1 MTADFNWF
9 LNKQGPRG
17 QQGIRGEQGFSPVIT
32 VAEDTAKAYILRIQT
47 QDDTFLTPNLRGTVD
62 DLGGTYVRYN
72 PETGQV
78 YAGSPDVATTEAY
91 GVVKIATPQDVTDMS
106 QDVVVTPELLVNYV
120 NGLDLPNNYVTTNT
134 AQTIKALKAFRNGI
148 SLSSIRNWDGA
159 EVLEFLS
166 GVPYKIRTWGNGL
179 SIQGGLLR
187 IENGSIKSKSTKQP
201 STDTN
206 VYDVVTS
213 FDLATTESAGIVKPD
228 GSTVFIDENGVIS
241 AKSSEIDDA
250 NTSTQSTWSSSKIN
264 TEISTVAQEVVDV
277 QGDIASLD
285 ADVSTLKPIVE
296 SHTTSI
302 GSINDSIAMAMSDI
316 TELKEGKQDKLT
328 AGNNI
333 TIEGNVISATGG
345 GGETDAYTKAETDEL
360 LGEKADKFT
369 TSAPLTI
376 SEKSDA
382 RYDGTVAN
390 GTISFGGNNSFVTVS
405 NVLYAGA
412 HDGDRITRYVALPL
426 DVNTIVKAPIMGNF
440 NNTSEYGQI
449 REQVLL
455 GDFDNEGKF
464 IPYVG
469 ILNEGRT
476 NNRYGRMNGG
486 ATISNINPNGA
497 HGLSFTYTSPSSH
510 NHAAYNLETVTTDD
524 APIESQSIYI
534 EKYISNTG
542 ELAMGVWTVGDVDG
556 SPVNN
561 MVSTTFDGSIG
572 TELQEACKKSK
583 WVLISPANNGLPPNI
598 GDFKIYET
606 NGRHEWNKAG
616 LLSGITN
623 APYKQPL
630 VSSTANIALSVDNS
644 TIKVNDNGQLY
655 AVAQESPA
663 PSNMVTTDTEQTIT
677 GLKTFSAGIKGN
689 GYRNSIGLTD
699 LIYTDAN
706 KNPHVG
712 NTSRTLTIHT
722 NPIGNGKILIN
733 DGSATYEDLHTGNAF
748 KQVKLTQ
755 AEYDALTTKD
765 ENTMYIIVG

>member
-17 QQGIRGEQGFSPVIT
+17 QQGVRGEQGFSPVIT

-47 QDDTFLTPNLRGTVD
+47 QDDAFLTPNLRGTVD

-78 YAGSPDVATTEAY
+78 YAGSPDIATTETF
-91 GVVKIATPQDVTDMS
+91 GVIRLATQQDVTDLA
-106 QDVVVTPELLVNYV
+106 QDAAITPDLLANQIEA
-120 NGLDLPNNYVTTNT
+120 LDLPNNYVTTNT
-134 AQTIKALKAFRNGI
+134 AQTINALKSFRGGI
-148 SLSSIRNWDGA
+148 SLSSIRNGDGA
-159 EVLEFLS
+159 EVLNFLS
-166 GVPYKIRTWGNGL
+166 GEPFKFKTWGNGL
-179 SIQGGLLR
+179 NVEGGTLR
-187 IENGSIKSKSTKQP
+187 VTNGSIKSKSTKQP
-201 STDTN
+201 STDAN

-241 AKSSEIDDA
+241 AKSSEINDA
-250 NTSTQSTWSSSKIN
+250 NTSAQSTWSSSKIN
-264 TEISTVAQEVVDV
+264 TEISKVAQEVVDV
-277 QGDIASLD
+277 QGDVASLD

-382 RYDGTVAN
+382 EYDGTITN
-390 GTISFGGNNSFVTVS
+390 GTISFDGVNSFTTIS
-405 NVLYAGA
+405 DVLYAGA
-412 HDGDRITRYVALPL
+412 HNGDRITRYVALPL

-469 ILNEGRT
+469 ILNESRV
-476 NNRYGRMNGG
+476 NNRYGIMNGG

-510 NHAAYNLETVTTDD
+510 KHAAYNLETATPDD
-524 APIESQSIYI
+524 APIENQSIYI
-534 EKYISNTG
+534 EKYISDTG
-542 ELAMGVWTVGDVDG
+542 ELAMGLWTVGDVDG
-556 SPVNN
+556 SSIYN

-583 WVLISPANNGLPPNI
+583 WVLFSPASNGLTPNI

-606 NGRHEWNKAG
+606 NGRHGWNKAG

-677 GLKTFSAGIKGN
+677 GKKTFTNKIQVGTLSKN
-689 GYRNSIGLTD
+689 
-699 LIYTDAN
+699 LIYTYNDILQIGARN
-706 KNPHVG
+706 IIASEIAVNADIIKDIDG
-712 NTSRTLTIHT
+712 NEYLKYS
-722 NPIGNGKILIN
+722 
-733 DGSATYEDLHTGNAF
+733 YNAF

-755 AEYDALTTKD
+755 SEYDALATKD
-765 ENTMYIIVG
+765 DNTMYIIVG

>member
-1 MTADFNWF
+1 MAADFNWF

-17 QQGIRGEQGFSPVIT
+17 QQGVRGEQGFSPVIT

-91 GVVKIATPQDVTDMS
+91 GVVKIATPQDVTNVS

-134 AQTIKALKAFRNGI
+134 AQTINTLKAFKNGI

-166 GVPYKIRTWGNGL
+166 GTPYKIKTWGNGL

-187 IENGSIKSKSTKQP
+187 IENGSIKSKSIKQP

-213 FDLATTESAGIVKPD
+213 FDLATTENAGIVKPD

-264 TEISTVAQEVVDV
+264 TEISTVTQEVVDV
-277 QGDIASLD
+277 QGDVASLD

-345 GGETDAYTKAETDEL
+345 GGETDAYTKAETNEL

-369 TSAPLTI
+369 TSAPLII

-382 RYDGTVAN
+382 EYDGTIAN
-390 GTISFGGNNSFVTVS
+390 GTISFDGANSFVTKS
-405 NVLYAGA
+405 DVLYASA
-412 HDGDRITRYVALPL
+412 HNGDRITRYVALPL

-440 NNTSEYGQI
+440 DNTSEYGQI
-449 REQVLL
+449 RAQVLL

-469 ILNEGRT
+469 ILNEHRV
-476 NNRYGRMNGG
+476 NNRYGRMNGS

-497 HGLSFTYTSPSSH
+497 YGLAFTYTSPSSH
-510 NHAAYNLETVTTDD
+510 NHTAYNLETATPDD
-524 APIESQSIYI
+524 APIENQSIYI

-542 ELAMGVWTVGDVDG
+542 ELMMGLWTVGDVDG
-556 SPVNN
+556 SSINN

-572 TELQEACKKSK
+572 AELQEACKKSK
-583 WVLISPANNGLPPNI
+583 WVLISPASNGLTPNI

-606 NGRHEWNKAG
+606 NGRHGCNKAG

-630 VSSTANIALSVDNS
+630 VSSTANIALLVDNS

-663 PSNMVTTDTEQTIT
+663 PTNMVTTDTTQEIT
-677 GLKTFSAGIKGN
+677 GSKLFSNGLKVGGYAGISDNN
-689 GYRNSIGLTD
+689 GEQFIYVDPSHNGWTIGCQNSGGWFSNVHIKRGASGD
-699 LIYTDAN
+699 
-706 KNPHVG
+706 
-712 NTSRTLTIHT
+712 
-722 NPIGNGKILIN
+722 
-733 DGSATYEDLHTGNAF
+733 
-748 KQVKLTQ
+748 
-755 AEYDALTTKD
+755 
-765 ENTMYIIVG
+765 